1 MGKLNLFFASNQ
13 IFAIKVK
20 ILKSDPVKPVTHAV
34 DLKKMFP
41 DIDFDNL

>member
-20 ILKSDPVKPVTHAV
+20 ILESDPVKPVTHAV
-34 DLKKMFP
+34 DLKMFP